1 MTQPASASPD
11 RLPASRTGIGLV
23 LGSGGA
29 RGLAHLLVLEA
40 LEELGLAPSAIAGT
54 SIGAIIGAASAA
66 GISARD
72 LRQHIERVLRKK
84 SDTMAR
90 LWQARVGRV
99 KDLFARNPGNPV
111 LVDGERLLDL
121 FWPDAVPETFEELNI
136 PLTVIATDFY
146 NHTEVR
152 LHSGALVSAV
162 AASMAMP
169 ALVRPVQI
177 EGRVL
182 IDGGA
187 TNPLP
192 LEPCLD
198 QGLLVIAVDVS
209 GGPKKAETLPG
220 PFANMIGAAQIMQAN
235 LVQQKLLLR
244 QPEILLKPEI
254 SGFQALDFFKITAI
268 LDAASPIK
276 ETLKRSLAAHLNQ

>member
-1 MTQPASASPD
+1 MRVPKPNRS
-11 RLPASRTGIGLV
+11 GIGLV

-40 LEELGLAPSAIAGT
+40 LEELGLVPDVIAGT
-54 SIGAIIGAASAA
+54 SIGAILGAASAA
-66 GISARD
+66 GIGAKD
-72 LRQHIERVLRKK
+72 LRAHIESLFAKK
-84 SDTMAR
+84 TEAMAR

-121 FWPDAVPETFEELNI
+121 FWPAEVPETFEELAI

-146 NHTEVR
+146 NHCEVR
-152 LHSGALVSAV
+152 LNSGALVSAV

-169 ALVRPVQI
+169 ALVKPVQI

-192 LEPCLD
+192 LDPCLEA
-198 QGLLVIAVDVS
+198 GLVVIAVDVS
-209 GGPKKAETLPG
+209 GGPKKADKLPG
-220 PFANMIGAAQIMQAN
+220 PFAAMIGAAQIMQAN
-235 LVQQKLLLR
+235 LVQQSLMVQQPALLLR
-244 QPEILLKPEI
+244 PAIA
-254 SGFQALDFFKITAI
+254 GFQALDFFKIAAI
-268 LDAASPIK
+268 LEAAAPIK
-276 ETLKRSLAAHLNQ
+276 EELKRALSARLEGQV

>member
-1 MTQPASASPD
+1 MSTQSTHSPSTPA
-11 RLPASRTGIGLV
+11 IGLV

-40 LEELGLAPSAIAGT
+40 LEELGLVPSAIAGT

-66 GISARD
+66 GIGARD
-72 LRQHIERVLRKK
+72 LRLHIESLLRKK

-90 LWQARVGRV
+90 VWQARVGRM

-121 FWPDAVPETFEELNI
+121 FWPEAVPETFEELKI

-146 NHTEVR
+146 NHREVR
-152 LHSGALVSAV
+152 LDRGALVSAV

-192 LEPCLD
+192 LEPCAEQNMLI
-198 QGLLVIAVDVS
+198 IAVDVS
-209 GGPKKAETLPG
+209 GGPKKADTLPG
-220 PFANMIGAAQIMQAN
+220 PFAAMIGAAQIMQAN
-235 LVQQKLLLR
+235 LVQQKLAFRQPDILLR
-244 QPEILLKPEI
+244 PEV

-268 LDAASPIK
+268 LDAAAPIK
-276 ETLKRSLAAHLNQ
+276 ETLKRSLEARLDPET